1 MFKLGLT
8 GGIGSGKSTV
18 SKLLANWGASLID
31 TDQLARDLTGPGG
44 AGIEPIRDVFG
55 SEMIDSSGAMDRARM
70 REHVFADET
79 ARLKL
84 ESILHPMIAAATER
98 AAQQAE
104 GRYIVFEVPLL
115 VESGR
120 WLSRVD
126 RVCVIDCD
134 RQTQLARVQAR
145 NGMPILTIERILDA
159 QAAREE
165 RLAVADDVILNDNN
179 VSLDKLTEQTAVL
192 HQMWCK
198 MS

>member
-31 TDQLARDLTGPGG
+31 TDQLARDLTRPGG

-134 RQTQLARVQAR
+134 RQTQLDRVQAR

-165 RLAVADDVILNDNN
+165 RLAVADDVILNDNS